1 MIDRAMDRIIERV
14 IAWGEARPDIRA
26 AFIVGSR
33 ARADHPADEWSDLD
47 VVIVADDPQPYLASA
62 EWLSAIGDARLTF
75 LEPTAV
81 GGLTE
86 RRALFDGG
94 LDVDFTFIP
103 TGYIQHMLQHALPVE
118 VARVFQH
125 GVRILFDKDAAI
137 AGLVHAPPSEQ
148 PRLKLPTSAEY
159 GELVNDFLY
168 HAIWVAKKLRRG
180 EVFVAK
186 TSCDI
191 HMKWLLLRLIEWHA
205 QAINGPVYQ
214 TWHAGRF
221 LEQWADPRIIAD
233 LGSTYA
239 QYDAADVRRALYAS
253 LRVFHWIALE
263 AADHLQYEYPH
274 DAHAYVET
282 WLNAQLPEETQQH
295 NIRA

>member
-1 MIDRAMDRIIERV
+1 MVDGTMDRITEQV
-14 IAWGEARPDIRA
+14 MAWGQPRHDIRA

-33 ARADHPADEWSDLD
+33 ARAEHPADDWSDLD

-62 EWLSAIGDARLTF
+62 EWLSAIGEARLTF

-86 RRALFDGG
+86 RRALFEGG

-103 TGYIQHMLQHALPVE
+103 AGLVQHMLEHTIPAE
-118 VARVFQH
+118 VALVFQH
-125 GVRILFDKDAAI
+125 GVRILFDKDASI
-137 AGLVHAPPSEQ
+137 ADLVLVAPAELR
-148 PRLKLPTSAEY
+148 RLNPPTAAGF

-168 HAIWVAKKLRRG
+168 HAIWAAKKLRRG

-186 TSCDI
+186 ASCDI

-205 QAINGPVYQ
+205 QAIHGPAYQ

-221 LEQWADPRIIAD
+221 LEQWADPRIIEA
-233 LGSTYA
+233 LRGTYA
-239 QYDAADVRRALYAS
+239 QYDAADTRRAVYAS
-253 LRVFHWIALE
+253 QRVFHWIALE
-263 AADHLQYEYPH
+263 VADHLHYEYPH
-274 DAHAYVET
+274 QAHSYVET
-282 WLNAQLPEETQQH
+282 WLQTQLPEGRQP
-295 NIRA
+295 

>member
-1 MIDRAMDRIIERV
+1 MIEAAMDRIIERV
-14 IAWGEARPDIRA
+14 IAWAQPRPDIRA
-26 AFIVGSR
+26 AFVAGSR
-33 ARADHPADEWSDLD
+33 ARANHPADDWSDLD

-62 EWLSAIGDARLTF
+62 EWLSAIGEVRLTF

-94 LDVDFTFIP
+94 LDVDITFVP
-103 TGYIQHMLQHALPVE
+103 TEFVQHMLQHAIPAE
-118 VARVFQH
+118 VAQVFQQ
-125 GVRILFDKDAAI
+125 GVRILFDKDATI
-137 AGLVHAPPSEQ
+137 AGLVHAPHSEV
-148 PRLKLPTSAEY
+148 PRLNPPTAAGF

-168 HAIWVAKKLRRG
+168 HAIWSAKKLRRG

-186 TSCDI
+186 ASCDI

-205 QAINGPVYQ
+205 QASHGPAYQ

-233 LGSTYA
+233 LRGTYA

-253 LRVFHWIALE
+253 LRAFHWIALE
-263 AADHLQYEYPH
+263 IADRLQYEYPH
-274 DAHAYVET
+274 QSHSYVEV
-282 WLNAQLPEETQQH
+282 WLQTQLPEELQP
-295 NIRA
+295 